1 MKCIGGKASCVVQ
14 AGHLAYS
21 REPAFL
27 CAVCGN
33 GVAVTLRDRSESAGG
48 MAHVVFPR
56 VEAGGRASNFYAD
69 TAVRS
74 LVKIL
79 CDLGSAGSGDMEAQI
94 FGGGHR
100 NGMGKGRAE
109 EVVYRVRRILRELEV
124 EVVSCDVGG
133 MLGRKVVF
141 NTASGETAVVKTSRI
156 RRMDWLPEWEHQI
169 GVRRIA
175 FARGGADGA
184 CD

>member
-1 MKCIGGKASCVVQ
+1 MKLMPEQASCVVQ

-21 REPAFL
+21 RDPAFL
-27 CAVCGN
+27 FAVCGN
-33 GVAVTLRDRSESAGG
+33 GVVVTLRDKVREFGA

-56 VEAGGRASNFYAD
+56 IETGSRPTNFHAD

-79 CDLGSAGSGDMEAQI
+79 CDLGTAGSMHMEAQI
-94 FGGGHR
+94 FGGGHL
-100 NGMGKGRAE
+100 NGMGRERAQD
-109 EVVYRVRRILRELEV
+109 VVRKVRRILRELEIKI
-124 EVVSCDVGG
+124 VSEDVGG
-133 MLGRKVVF
+133 VLGRKIVF
-141 NTASGETAVVKTSRI
+141 NTANGETAAVKTTRI

-175 FARGGADGA
+175 YARGGADGT
-184 CD
+184 DS